1 MQKPERLCPLHVCV
15 CDPFLCSSPA
25 EAEKAIKALNGRY
38 FGGRIVT
45 AEVYDE
51 DKFEAN
57 DLTH

>member
-1 MQKPERLCPLHVCV
+1 MRLASLSIVLLLL
-15 CDPFLCSSPA
+15 FLFSA
-25 EAEKAIKALNGRY
+25 EADKAIKALHGRY

-51 DKFEAN
+51 EKFEAN